1 MSTYS
6 FRLLISVLF
15 IGIVTS
21 ASAQFNSS
29 KSLIQFSGVVVSSD
43 SLQPMPYT
51 SVIIRHANR
60 GTVTDY
66 YGFYSFV
73 AMKGDTIDFNYIGF
87 KPASY
92 TISDTLKESRYSLI
106 QILSRDTI
114 QLKESFIYPWPS
126 KEEFKRAFL
135 ELKLSEDDMKRAQRN
150 LELAKIKE
158 VRNNVPYDAGMNYQH
173 VMQEQQSRLYSSGQ
187 YPTTNLMNPL
197 AWAAFIKAWQDGTF
211 KRKD

>member
-1 MSTYS
+1 MAQLQKSLILFVLLAGLFHISTAQP
-6 FRLLISVLF
+6 
-15 IGIVTS
+15 
-21 ASAQFNSS
+21 ASNS
-29 KSLIQFSGVVVSSD
+29 SLIQFSGVVVSSD
-43 SLQPMPYT
+43 SLQPIPYT

-60 GTVTDY
+60 GTITDY

-92 TISDTLKESRYSLI
+92 VIADTLKDNRYSLI
-106 QILSRDTI
+106 QVLKRDTI
-114 QLKESFIYPWPS
+114 QLKEAMIYPWPS
-126 KEEFKRAFL
+126 KEEFRRAFI
-135 ELKLSEDDMKRAQRN
+135 ELKLPDDDMKRAERN

-187 YPTTNLMNPL
+187 FPTYNLMNPL
-197 AWAAFIKAWQDGTF
+197 AWASFIKAWQDGAF

>member
-1 MSTYS
+1 MSKSS
-6 FRLLISVLF
+6 FRIILLVIFTGLLSPAF
-15 IGIVTS
+15 AQTI
-21 ASAQFNSS
+21 ASR
-29 KSLIQFSGVVVSSD
+29 SLIQFSGVVVSSD

-60 GTVTDY
+60 GTITDF

-87 KPASY
+87 KPATY
-92 TISDTLKESRYSLI
+92 TISDTLKDNRYSLI

-197 AWAAFIKAWQDGTF
+197 AWAAFIKAWQDGSF

>member
-1 MSTYS
+1 MTQLQKC
-6 FRLLISVLF
+6 FVVLF
-15 IGIVTS
+15 LIAGLFY
-21 ASAQFNSS
+21 SAQAQTTTTSQ
-29 KSLIQFSGVVVSSD
+29 LIQFSGVVVSSD
-43 SLQPMPYT
+43 SLQPIPYT

-60 GTVTDY
+60 GTITDY

-92 TISDTLKESRYSLI
+92 VIADTLKDNRYSLI
-106 QILSRDTI
+106 QVLKRDTI
-114 QLKESFIYPWPS
+114 QLKEAMIYPWPS
-126 KEEFKRAFL
+126 KEEFRRAFI
-135 ELKLSEDDMKRAQRN
+135 ELKLPDDDMKRAERN

-187 YPTTNLMNPL
+187 FPTYNLMNPL
-197 AWAAFIKAWQDGTF
+197 AWASFIKAWQDGAF